1 MLGLGAQNFLLPE
14 FIENVEVET
23 GVGFG
28 LHKGKEQMALLRVE
42 EKLAIVGMTV
52 GLPLA
57 GDEVADGVTV
67 VRTLEEELQLFGLL
81 DVYGGIVLY
90 ATNAHVERCGAILAI
105 IGYILLGLGV
115 NLADTLYLLSFGLAR

>member
-1 MLGLGAQNFLLPE
+1 
-14 FIENVEVET
+14 
-23 GVGFG
+23 
-28 LHKGKEQMALLRVE
+28 MALLRVE

-115 NLADTLYLLSFGLAR
+115 NLTDAFYLLGFGLGKQIDH